1 MAAIVPRNGRWKKG
15 SAKGTAKAEQRRE
28 KGCLLILR
36 ILSIEPLHGYGIVQ
50 RLQQMSR
57 DALQVR
63 QGSLYPALYRMEA
76 RGLLE
81 PEWRTHEGG
90 REAKYY
96 KLTKAGR
103 KALEVETENWKRLR
117 GVMDLVLEG

>member
-1 MAAIVPRNGRWKKG
+1 MSRLTIYNPPVKKE
-15 SAKGTAKAEQRRE
+15 AELLQGTLD
-28 KGCLLILR
+28 LLVLKILAG
-36 ILSIEPLHGYGIVQ
+36 EPLHGYGLVQ
-50 RLQQMSR
+50 RLQELSR

-81 PEWRTHEGG
+81 PDWRTHEGG

-103 KALEVETENWKRLR
+103 KALEEQTENWKRLR
-117 GVMDLVLEG
+117 GVMDLILGD